1 VSEPSLGMLNEA
13 VLDVTRR
20 LAELEQRLGDSA
32 SRASPAAEGRLRQV
46 ESVLTEVREVV
57 AQLAPKKASDDARTE
72 LRRPWHMLTAEQA
85 EKRWIDL
92 RAWVEFLVQRNNIGA
107 KEIPDCWYLHGGLVD
122 ELEALRWAWLD
133 ANRPESK
140 GTDPIW
146 WRDALS
152 RARIRWPLFNPN
164 GCSRTHSEPTS
175 RPFSDDR
182 DWRSFLA
189 EELADRAADRP
200 ARAS

>member
-1 VSEPSLGMLNEA
+1 MSEPSLGMLNEA

-20 LAELEQRLGDSA
+20 LTALEQRLGDSD

-46 ESVLTEVREVV
+46 ESVLTEVRKVV
-57 AQLAPKKASDDARTE
+57 AQLAPKKAADDARTE

-122 ELEALRWAWLD
+122 ELEALRSAWLE
-133 ANRPESK
+133 ANRPDSK

-146 WRDALS
+146 WREALS

-164 GCSRTHSEPTS
+164 GAAARTASPSRA
-175 RPFSDDR
+175 
-182 DWRSFLA
+182 RSA
-189 EELADRAADRP
+189 TTAIGG
-200 ARAS
+200 ASSPRS